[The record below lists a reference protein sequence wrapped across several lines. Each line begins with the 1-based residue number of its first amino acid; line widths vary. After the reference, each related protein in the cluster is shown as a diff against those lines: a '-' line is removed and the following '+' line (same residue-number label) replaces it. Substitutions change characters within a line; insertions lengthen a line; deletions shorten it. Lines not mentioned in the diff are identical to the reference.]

1 MTTPVLH
8 GTGLTDVRM
17 MVVAHTNF
25 RRELKL
31 SVPAVRRTAEGDLR
45 RAGEVADHV
54 NLFIEA
60 VTHHHTIE
68 DALLWQPL
76 AARVPD
82 DLAPLVALM
91 EEQHHGVHLRLTEA
105 SRLVQRWRGSAS
117 SVTRDALAEGGFN
130 RLLQLPVGWWRLQRM
145 PGARLTI
152 EQRRTIGRSYR
163 IGLSQEQI
171 ASIIGKH
178 KSTVS
183 RELARSSTAFGSPSP
198 KRSTSRGGGQGYLR
212 SYNAERAQRVA
223 ALRARRPIGRRLDV
237 KGQ

>member
-1 MTTPVLH
+1 MTTTAVLH

-31 SVPAVRRTAEGDLR
+31 SVPAVRRTAEGDLP

-68 DALLWQPL
+68 DALLWEPL

-105 SRLVQRWRGSAS
+105 SRLVQSWRGSAS
-117 SVTRDALAEGGFN
+117 RVAREALAEALEQLVLALFEHLDTEEEHVLPLMARHIEGPEWEEFTRQGMESIPPRLMLVGFGMMLYEGDPEAMAVEVRKMPAPIRSFLPLMG
-130 RLLQLPVGWWRLQRM
+130 RL
-145 PGARLTI
+145 AY
-152 EQRRTIGRSYR
+152 RRY
-163 IGLSQEQI
+163 
-171 ASIIGKH
+171 
-178 KSTVS
+178 
-183 RELARSSTAFGSPSP
+183 
-198 KRSTSRGGGQGYLR
+198 
-212 SYNAERAQRVA
+212 
-223 ALRARRPIGRRLDV
+223 ARRLHGTPTPLRVSDGPR
-237 KGQ
+237 